1 MTSSEELSQAI
12 EEIESEGGSMTK
24 LKTKILP
31 LLRTQVNI
39 RKKIL
44 NETVLITFTKGGK
57 QKPLQ
62 EIIQEVADFVD
73 NSTAMS
79 KYVSFIKSPRSLVGK
94 HVQHKFDDD
103 GGMKWYFGY
112 VTDYCKSSKRHE
124 IVYEDDDDT
133 RYSFHLLID
142 LLNGDLQLL
151 Q

>member
-31 LLRTQVNI
+31 LLRTQFNI

-44 NETVLITFTKGGK
+44 NETVPITFTKGGK
-57 QKPLQ
+57 QKPLK
-62 EIIQEVADFVD
+62 EIIADFID

-112 VTDYCKSSKRHE
+112 VTDYCKSFKRHE

-133 RYSFHLLID
+133 RYSFDLLID